1 MKMKRN
7 MLALALTVL
16 MSCGIGALLWW
27 DAQRMVPLNE
37 SAASLG
43 NAPESRLR
51 LDPPSRADAPT
62 LSPEAAPPAN
72 GLYRC
77 QGPRGVLY
85 QAEPCPSGTKQ
96 SAVAGGTMSVVSP
109 PPVVVM
115 QNSSPHPRNEGES
128 VGLIARTPVKASGRE
143 SACEQH
149 EESIKQIDAAGRI
162 GGMSWKM
169 ERLREQRPYHTDAM
183 WRLGC
188 GR

>member
-1 MKMKRN
+1 MKMKSN

-16 MSCGIGALLWW
+16 VSCGVGALLWW
-27 DAQRMVPLNE
+27 DAPRPAPMKE
-37 SAASLG
+37 SG
-43 NAPESRLR
+43 APSTDPPEARLR
-51 LDPPSRADAPT
+51 LDRPSGQDGPT
-62 LSPEAAPPAN
+62 VSPEAPPPAN

-77 QGPRGVLY
+77 QGPTGVLY

-115 QNSSPHPRNEGES
+115 QNSSPHPRNEGKS

-169 ERLREQRPYHTDAM
+169 ERLREQRRYHTDAM